1 MKKEKII
8 FWTSTGFLFLFQ
20 GVMPAL
26 TGHTEMAKE
35 GMKHLGYP
43 DYFAPLLNI
52 CKVIGSLLL
61 IIPKVPTRYKEWAYA
76 GFGFDFIFAFAS
88 IIAVDG
94 LGAIAIIPIV
104 AMIILVASYLTY
116 HKLQST
122 K

>member
-61 IIPKVPTRYKEWAYA
+61 IIPKVPTRFKEWAYA

-94 LGAIAIIPIV
+94 LGVIAIIPIV
-104 AMIILVASYLTY
+104 AMFILVASYLTY

>member
-8 FWTSTGFLFLFQ
+8 FWTTTGFLFLFQ
-20 GVMPAL
+20 GVIPAL

-35 GMKHLGYP
+35 GMRHLGYP

-52 CKVIGSLLL
+52 CKVIGSLIL

-76 GFGFDFIFAFAS
+76 GYGFDFIFAFAS

-94 LGAIAIIPIV
+94 LVAIAFAPVI
-104 AMIILVASYLTY
+104 AMLLLIASYITY

>member
-1 MKKEKII
+1 
-8 FWTSTGFLFLFQ
+8 
-20 GVMPAL
+20 MPAL

-94 LGAIAIIPIV
+94 LGVIAIIPIV
-104 AMIILVASYLTY
+104 AMFILAASYLTY

>member
-8 FWTSTGFLFLFQ
+8 FWSTTGFLFLFE

-35 GMKHLGYP
+35 GIRHLGYP
-43 DYFAPLLNI
+43 EYFGPILNI
-52 CKVIGSLLL
+52 FKVIGSLLL
-61 IIPKVPTRYKEWAYA
+61 IIPKVPSRLKEWSYA
-76 GFGFDFIFAFAS
+76 GFGFDFIFVAAS

-94 LGAIAIIPIV
+94 LVGIAFLPFI
-104 AMIILVASYLTY
+104 AMAFLVASYITY
-116 HKLQST
+116 HKLQNI

>member
-104 AMIILVASYLTY
+104 AMFILVASYLTY